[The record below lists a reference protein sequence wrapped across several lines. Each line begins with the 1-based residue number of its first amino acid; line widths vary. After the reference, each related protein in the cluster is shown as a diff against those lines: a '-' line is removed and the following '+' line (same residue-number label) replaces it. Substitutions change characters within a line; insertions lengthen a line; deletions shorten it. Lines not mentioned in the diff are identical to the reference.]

1 MKVIFRSG
9 IGEIVLLKK
18 AGIKNFS
25 IKVKPFDGVILTMPI
40 MATFE
45 QAEAIIDK
53 RIDWIK
59 KSVQKIEKI
68 EEKKTIFLENT
79 PFSTRN
85 HRLHIINVDRNNV
98 KVSIKNGL
106 ILIQKPKLIS
116 TRDEFIQ
123 QAVRKGITEA
133 FRLEA
138 KLYLPGRLAFFC
150 QKFNLSFNNLAI
162 KDITSRWGS
171 CSATN
176 NINISLYVMQLPD
189 YLIDYVLLHE
199 LSHTKIKSHKAPFWE
214 FLDVLT
220 QGNARKWDNEINQY
234 STKFF

>member
-1 MKVIFRSG
+1 MKVIFRTG

-18 AGIKNFS
+18 KGIKNFS
-25 IKVKPFDGVILTMPI
+25 IKVKPFEGVIITLPEN
-40 MATFE
+40 ATFE
-45 QAEAIIDK
+45 QAEAIVDK
-53 RIDWIK
+53 RLDWIK
-59 KSVQKIEKI
+59 KNLKKI
-68 EEKKTIFLENT
+68 EEKKTVFLENT

-85 HRLHIINVDRNNV
+85 HRLHIIDVNTNNV
-98 KVSIKNGL
+98 KISIKNGL

-133 FRLEA
+133 FRIEA
-138 KLYLPGRLAFFC
+138 KLYLPIRIAFFC
-150 QKFNLSFNNLAI
+150 QKYNLTFNNLAI

-171 CSATN
+171 CSASN

-199 LSHTKIKSHKAPFWE
+199 LSHTKIKSHKPAFWE